1 MSTARGVVSLVIVP
15 PAYHW
20 LLEAAAVLAFCAAAV
35 LLLWL

>member
-1 MSTARGVVSLVIVP
+1 VTVP

-20 LLEAAAVLAFCAAAV
+20 LIEAAAIAAFCAAAV